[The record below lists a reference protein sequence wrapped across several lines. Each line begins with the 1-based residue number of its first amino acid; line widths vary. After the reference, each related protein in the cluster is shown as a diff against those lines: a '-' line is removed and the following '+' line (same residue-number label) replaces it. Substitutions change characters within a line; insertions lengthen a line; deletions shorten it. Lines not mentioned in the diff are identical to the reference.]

1 MNKLINS
8 IQSFMKD
15 EEGLTV
21 VEYVVGA
28 GLLVIGL
35 SGIFA
40 TFKSSLTSELDA
52 IFDADYKGTGG

>member
-28 GLLVIGL
+28 GLLVIALGVLFTNWGTLLQTKLEAVL
-35 SGIFA
+35 S
-40 TFKSSLTSELDA
+40 
-52 IFDADYKGTGG
+52 

>member
-28 GLLVIGL
+28 GLLVIALGV
-35 SGIFA
+35 IFQNWG
-40 TFKSSLTSELDA
+40 TTLQTELND
-52 IFDADYKGTGG
+52 IFT

>member
-8 IQSFMKD
+8 IQYFMKD

-40 TFKSSLTSELDA
+40 TFKDSLTAELND
-52 IFDADYKGTGG
+52 IFTPDYKNEG

>member
-28 GLLVIGL
+28 GLLVIALGVIFNEWGTTL
-35 SGIFA
+35 QGELNDIFSG
-40 TFKSSLTSELDA
+40 
-52 IFDADYKGTGG
+52 